1 MLKETAPVYG
11 GVQEEENEHDSW
23 YLLSD
28 NLEQH
33 PLVPFSVEFEVE
45 DLFPGAEVKPSFCNG
60 DHALSAHDSTLQVC
74 IGIVLVAVVL
84 VLAVGLLWCKLLQ
97 PSFII
102 SVQAWLI
109 IIDEDTCGDIHGV
122 Y

>member
-1 MLKETAPVYG
+1 
-11 GVQEEENEHDSW
+11 
-23 YLLSD
+23 
-28 NLEQH
+28 
-33 PLVPFSVEFEVE
+33 
-45 DLFPGAEVKPSFCNG
+45 
-60 DHALSAHDSTLQVC
+60 VC

-102 SVQAWLI
+102 IVQAWLI